1 MRSRPDRDGRGYR
14 GADRTGSPVGSTIVI
29 DLRLLREDPELIRA
43 SQRLRGES
51 TEVVDALLRAD
62 EQRRAATQRFESV
75 RAEQKSLSKQVPKAT
90 GDERAALLGRT
101 KELAAEVK
109 EAEAEASAADEALRR
124 AHLAVPNVVQDGVPP
139 GGEDDFVVLREV
151 GEIPAIAEPK
161 DHVEIGEA
169 LRAIDMER
177 GAKVSGAR
185 FYFLTGVGALLQ
197 LGLLQMAIAQAMEYG
212 FTPSITPSLV
222 KPESMEGTGFLGAHA
237 SEVYRLEA
245 DDLYL
250 VGTSEVALAA
260 YHSNEI
266 LDLGDGPER
275 FAGWSSCY
283 RREAGSYGKDVRGI
297 LRVHQFDKVEMFS
310 FCRPEQAADEHLKL
324 LAMEEDMLAKVEI
337 PYRVIDVAGGDLGS
351 SAARKFDCEAWV
363 PSQGRYREVTSTSN
377 CTTFQARRLNIRY
390 RDEDGKPQTAAT
402 LNGTLATTRWL
413 IPILENHQQPDGSV
427 RVPKALQPYLGGRD
441 VLEPSR

>member
-1 MRSRPDRDGRGYR
+1 M
-14 GADRTGSPVGSTIVI
+14 I

-51 TEVVDALLRAD
+51 TDVVDALLRAD
-62 EQRRAATQRFESV
+62 EERRSATQRFEAV
-75 RAEQKSLSKQVPKAT
+75 RAEQKSLGKQVAKAA
-90 GDERAALLGRT
+90 GDERAALLTRT

-109 EAEAEASAADEALRR
+109 AAETAAAEADQALRR
-124 AHLAVPNVVQDGVPP
+124 AHLVVPNLVADGVPP
-139 GGEDDFVVLREV
+139 GGEDDFVVLKTV
-151 GEIPAIAEPK
+151 GDIPDIAQPK
-161 DHVEIGEA
+161 DHLEIGEA
-169 LRAIDMER
+169 LAAIDTER
-177 GAKVSGAR
+177 GAKVSGSR

-197 LGLLQMAIAQAMEYG
+197 LAMLQMAIQQAVENG

-222 KPESMEGTGFLGAHA
+222 RPEAMEGTGFLGAHA
-237 SEVYRLEA
+237 TEVYRLEA

-250 VGTSEVALAA
+250 VGTSEVPLAA
-260 YHSNEI
+260 YHANEI
-266 LDLGDGPER
+266 LDLDQPRR

-283 RREAGSYGKDVRGI
+283 RREAGSHGKDVRGI

-310 FCRPEQAADEHLKL
+310 FCRPEQAAEEHERL
-324 LAMEEDMLAKVEI
+324 LAMEEEMLAKVEI
-337 PYRVIDVAGGDLGS
+337 PYRVIDVAAGDLGS

-363 PSQGRYREVTSTSN
+363 PSQNRYREVTSTSN
-377 CTTFQARRLNIRY
+377 CTTYQARRLNIRF
-390 RDEDGKPQTAAT
+390 RDAGGRPQHAAT

-441 VLEPSR
+441 VLEPVR